1 MNKQQYRVWA
11 EQDAQECA
19 QGDYD
24 AGWRYEDEHSEI
36 IEVQAE
42 DLSDERA
49 ERFVDQEDDDHNDR
63 RAFQKDFAAI
73 FEDAYIAEMKRLT
86 NRRNR

>member
-1 MNKQQYRVWA
+1 MTKKQYRALA
-11 EQDAQECA
+11 EQDAHECA

-24 AGWRYEDEHSEI
+24 AGWRHEDEHSEI

-42 DLSDERA
+42 DLSGERA
-49 ERFVDQEDDDHNDR
+49 ERFVDQEDGDHSDR
-63 RAFQKDFAAI
+63 RAYQKEFAAI

-86 NRRNR
+86 KRRLR